1 MESKYLLIET
11 IDATNN
17 QHMNNDNTR
26 RVETGEEHLDGLE
39 NEEEETVNWRWFA
52 SETDGHLPQRQ
63 NCPPSTLDERVGTR
77 QSCFCSGGSAAV
89 ERFEAV

>member
-52 SETDGHLPQRQ
+52 SETELPSLHFGRKG
-63 NCPPSTLDERVGTR
+63 RH
-77 QSCFCSGGSAAV
+77 SAV
-89 ERFEAV
+89 LLF